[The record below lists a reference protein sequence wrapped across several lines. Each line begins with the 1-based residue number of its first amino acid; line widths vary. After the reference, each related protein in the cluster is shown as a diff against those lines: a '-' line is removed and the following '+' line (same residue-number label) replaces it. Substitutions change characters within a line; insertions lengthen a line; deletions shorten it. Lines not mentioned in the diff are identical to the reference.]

1 MKTLSLFNLDAVD
14 QLIQPTDF
22 TETTLNSPAL
32 SVLSDFKHNQPT
44 MIEGNTSAAQA
55 LQMMQLEHC
64 QLKLVVDADERMLGL
79 IHIEQ
84 LSEQALLRQVIQGN
98 SRDEIKVRDLM
109 RPRERIK
116 ALAYQQLQNCTIADV
131 VNTLQ
136 SNGEAF
142 CLVVDRDNH
151 QIRGVIHAQ
160 ELARRLHMPLA
171 IRQQPTFLRIFDSL
185 TA

>member
-1 MKTLSLFNLDAVD
+1 
-14 QLIQPTDF
+14 
-22 TETTLNSPAL
+22 
-32 SVLSDFKHNQPT
+32 
-44 MIEGNTSAAQA
+44 
-55 LQMMQLEHC
+55 
-64 QLKLVVDADERMLGL
+64 MLGL